1 MLNLLPNAATN
12 RAAPAPALFGLTF
25 NLPEAIP
32 YITSLRNTVRCL
44 LQDVGIRQQDIDDL
58 ESIIGELATNAVRH
72 AKGGNYYVAIELR
85 GDQVTVTVTDNGV
98 GFIVEGIAEAGTSRP
113 DEFSADE
120 GSRIGGFGLMLIRS
134 LCDDVDISDQ
144 KPHGTIVRLHKTVR
158 HAKDASARESDF
170 E

>member
-12 RAAPAPALFGLTF
+12 RATPAPALFGLTF

-113 DEFSADE
+113 DELSSTDE
-120 GSRIGGFGLMLIRS
+120 GSRIGGFGLLLIHS
-134 LCDDVDISDQ
+134 LCDDVDISCQ

-158 HAKDASARESDF
+158 HTKDAKSDF